1 MLILANTITLSCY
14 RYDESEKQTYIL
26 SILNEC
32 FTWIFFVE
40 MCLKLHGLGAANY
53 IKDGYNIF
61 DAVIVI
67 ISLID
72 YTLTAIMTD
81 TESSALKAFRAL
93 RLLRMI
99 KLSRQWKALK
109 EMMGK
114 IV

>member
-1 MLILANTITLSCY
+1 MANTITLACY
-14 RYDESEKQTYIL
+14 RYDESEMQTYVL
-26 SILNEC
+26 GILNEF
-32 FTWIFFVE
+32 FTWIFFIE
-40 MCLKLHGLGAANY
+40 MCMKLHGLGAKNY
-53 IKDGYNIF
+53 IRDGYNIF

-81 TESSALKAFRAL
+81 SESSALKAFRAL

-109 EMMGK
+109 VMMGK